1 MAKRPHKRSKAK
13 RDPKS
18 QKKPLCAARNNR
30 GEPCRMAPIPGGT
43 VCRYHGG
50 AAPQVKEAAE
60 RRLQEA
66 EAKEVVRTFGLP
78 QRITPHEALIQEVWR
93 TAGHVHWLGEIVGRL
108 EEQTVIHGVTKT
120 VQMPDGSQ
128 RVEARAALNVWVK
141 VYQDERDRLARVS
154 EAAIRVGV
162 AERQVRIAER
172 QAELISATIR
182 RILVRAGL
190 DPMDPEVRA
199 IVRAELVAAAGGN
212 GDNGPANL

>member
-1 MAKRPHKRSKAK
+1 MP
-13 RDPKS
+13 
-18 QKKPLCAARNNR
+18 
-30 GEPCRMAPIPGGT
+30 PIPGGT

-50 AAPQVKEAAE
+50 NAPQVKEAAE
-60 RRLQEA
+60 RRLQEQA
-66 EAKEVVRTFGLP
+66 ARELVKTFGLP
-78 QRITPHEALIQEVWR
+78 RKITPHEALIEEVWR
-93 TAGHVHWLGEIVGRL
+93 AAGSVQWLAEIVGNL
-108 EEQTVIHGVTKT
+108 EQQTVIHGVTKT

-128 RVEARAALNVWVK
+128 RVEARAALNMWVK

-162 AERQVRIAER
+162 AERQVRIAEQ
-172 QAELISATIR
+172 QAELISGAVR